1 MFPQVI
7 GDLEASMLT
16 LSIFRYTGAV
26 QICVLDN
33 SGNIIQTHSE
43 VIQGKKTI
51 DLDLEDL
58 AEGEYSVTMTLGDN
72 VYWGIIDL
80 T

>member
-1 MFPQVI
+1 
-7 GDLEASMLT
+7 MLT

>member
-1 MFPQVI
+1 M
-7 GDLEASMLT
+7 DTS
-16 LSIFRYTGAV
+16 
-26 QICVLDN
+26 D
-33 SGNIIQTHSE
+33 SE